1 MPGASSFL
9 GMDQSVRKEELTIRI
24 SIALIMASAGLWLAL
39 PAAAQ
44 SEIDPD
50 HFESPNAEPFEKAKI
65 NTSTEARALHYDGKF
80 TLPYTVQ
87 CSGKSLSPGRYFVS
101 LHSNGKIGQ
110 ATLKQRGRA
119 IGVPGV
125 VHKPAHKNGS
135 DTLVV
140 VELEGRTR
148 RLSAIQVAELD
159 LIFEPGLAMEA
170 ASNRR
175 PRRFEKL
182 PLVPVN

>member
-1 MPGASSFL
+1 MK
-9 GMDQSVRKEELTIRI
+9 VI
-24 SIALIMASAGLWLAL
+24 SIMGILAGWVGLAALGGPSAR
-39 PAAAQ
+39 AQ

-50 HFESPNAEPFEKAKI
+50 HFESSNVEPFERAKI
-65 NTSTEARALHYDGKF
+65 NTSSEARAMHYDGKF

-87 CSGKSLSPGRYFVS
+87 CRGKSLPPGRYSVS
-101 LHSNGKIGQ
+101 LHSDGKIGQ

-119 IGVPGV
+119 IGIPGV
-125 VHKPAHKNGS
+125 VHKQAHKYGS

-140 VELEGRTR
+140 VELNGKTR

-159 LIFEPGLAMEA
+159 LVFEPKLPIE
-170 ASNRR
+170 SLSDRK

-182 PLVPVN
+182 PLTETGQRK

>member
-1 MPGASSFL
+1 
-9 GMDQSVRKEELTIRI
+9 V
-24 SIALIMASAGLWLAL
+24 
-39 PAAAQ
+39 
-44 SEIDPD
+44 
-50 HFESPNAEPFEKAKI
+50 EPFEKAKI
-65 NTSTEARALHYDGKF
+65 NISAEARARHYDGRF

-87 CSGKSLSPGRYFVS
+87 CNGKSLSPGRYSVS
-101 LHSNGKIGQ
+101 LQSNGKIGQ
-110 ATLKQRGRA
+110 VTLKQRGRA

-140 VELEGRTR
+140 VELDGRTR